1 MTDGRREKGDRER
14 EAKRKQTEEETK
26 RKRQGQSQAAGGTGW
41 HPITAAATKKR
52 PLSRESAVRDIP

>member
-1 MTDGRREKGDRER
+1 MGEERKGIER
-14 EAKRKQTEEETK
+14 EAKRKQTEEELK